1 VPASRLRDGAAASAA
16 LTDMAWT
23 PEDLVALLL
32 NGTLASSAA
41 LLPLDGKRSASSAS
55 LSSPSNV
62 AGSSVLTTF
71 VGAAEPLVLLAE
83 LWAVDAV
90 GGGDGGAPALRAR
103 GVPVVDGAASSTAA
117 GGAGAAASA
126 ALGLEGAYAALNAAR
141 GGWLL
146 PWSGNA
152 ARSASPPASV
162 SADADGVS

>member
-1 VPASRLRDGAAASAA
+1 VDAAR

-83 LWAVDAV
+83 LWVT
-90 GGGDGGAPALRAR
+90 DGTGSGAPALRAR
-103 GVPVVDGAASSTAA
+103 GAPVVDPISVGSAVDAA
-117 GGAGAAASA
+117 
-126 ALGLEGAYAALNAAR
+126 
-141 GGWLL
+141 
-146 PWSGNA
+146 
-152 ARSASPPASV
+152 
-162 SADADGVS
+162 